1 MSNLRPFCMPK
12 WGIEMTEGTI
22 AEWMVDEGAAFKKGD
37 LLCLIETAKITNE
50 VEAERDG
57 VMSRIVVPA
66 GGGAE
71 PVGALLG
78 VFGDGSEDAAA
89 LDAFVDGF
97 VPADSSGSAGKK
109 SAKKTET
116 ATPAPEAAP
125 KKQPIKID
133 TNRPIS
139 PEALKLAEAEGVDI
153 TDIEGSGRAGRIT
166 FQDVQQALR
175 GPASPALRGPVELVA
190 EDRSVFASPLARRI
204 AAQNDIALGKITGT
218 GPRGRISKK
227 DVLAL
232 LETAA
237 AAPNAEFRLVDNR
250 PKPVPFDNVRK
261 VVARRLTAAK
271 QELPHFYLRISVKAD
286 AILALRK
293 TANLVLGAKASV
305 NDYIVWASAKALAQ
319 HPDVNVQLHGEEI
332 HQFPHADVAVAV
344 ASPKGLVTPIVRQ
357 ANRMRIDQVATKT
370 RELIDKANAGRLS
383 MEEMSG
389 GTFTVSNLGM
399 FGIEQFDAIINPP
412 QCAILAVG
420 AAQRQPVETDAGAV
434 AFETRIQLTLSVDH
448 RAIDGAAGAQFL
460 ATLKGLI
467 EDPEHLF
474 A

>member
-1 MSNLRPFCMPK
+1 MPK

-22 AEWMVDEGAAFKKGD
+22 AEWMVAEGAAFRKGD
-37 LLCLIETAKITNE
+37 VLCLIETAKITNE

-57 VMSRIVVPA
+57 VLSRIVVPA
-66 GGGAE
+66 GGEPE

-78 VFGDGSEDAAA
+78 IFGDGSEDAAE
-89 LDAFVDGF
+89 LDRFVEDF
-97 VPADSSGSAGKK
+97 VPADSTGSAGRKPGRK
-109 SAKKTET
+109 EA
-116 ATPAPEAAP
+116 PAPASAAAKMP
-125 KKQPIKID
+125 TRID

-153 TDIEGSGRAGRIT
+153 SGIEGSGRNGRIT

-175 GPASPALRGPVELVA
+175 GPATPQLRGPVDMRA

-204 AAQNDIALGKITGT
+204 AAQNGIALAGISGT
-218 GPRGRISKK
+218 GPRGRISKN

-237 AAPNAEFRLVDNR
+237 AAPNATFRLVENR
-250 PKPVPFDNVRK
+250 ATPVPFDSVRR

-271 QELPHFYLRISVKAD
+271 QEIPHFYLRIPVTVD
-286 AILALRK
+286 ALLTLRK
-293 TANLVLGAKASV
+293 TANLVLGVKASV
-305 NDYIVWASAKALAQ
+305 NDYIVLASARALAR

-332 HQFPHADVAVAV
+332 HRFPHADVAVAV

-357 ANRMRIDQVATKT
+357 ASRMRIDQVAQST

-383 MEEMSG
+383 MDEMQG

-420 AAQRQPVETDAGAV
+420 AAQRRPVEADDGGVSFATQ
-434 AFETRIQLTLSVDH
+434 IQLTLSVDH
-448 RAIDGAAGAQFL
+448 RAIDGAAGALFL
-460 ATLKGLI
+460 ATLKELI
-467 EDPEHLF
+467 ENPEQLF
-474 A
+474 G